1 MICYE
6 EHFVLLKMT
15 LWWWQKHCEG
25 PGSSFKTR
33 TRVVNIYLSVT
44 PCGFSELN
52 ICCLESEETDIRDVF
67 TSNCP
72 HLSVSCPFSF
82 SASLLYIRAKC
93 SRLNYFL
100 FFCRPCECDLSGS
113 VGDCSALDGRCY
125 CKQNVEGQNCN
136 RLVIVLLFVS
146 QIKNKQANCKG
157 LLQ

>member
-1 MICYE
+1 MKKILYFWKWLCGDGRNTVKAQVQVLRQE
-6 EHFVLLKMT
+6 PVLLISTWAWHPVVFQSWTSAVLKVRKPTSGM
-15 LWWWQKHCEG
+15 
-25 PGSSFKTR
+25 SSHQI
-33 TRVVNIYLSVT
+33 VLISVF
-44 PCGFSELN
+44 PAHFL
-52 ICCLESEETDIRDVF
+52 F
-67 TSNCP
+67 
-72 HLSVSCPFSF
+72 
-82 SASLLYIRAKC
+82 LLLFYTC
-93 SRLNYFL
+93 VLNYFL